1 MMINDAMISGAR
13 TVQASVDRLNSVAHE
28 IATQSV
34 RPLDPIGQPPAGP
47 QGGTNRPMQKTMQ
60 KTDLVEPL
68 IAQNQALYQAQAGVA
83 VMKAADRSVGELL
96 DIFA

>member
-13 TVQASVDRLNSVAHE
+13 TVQASMDRLNSAAHE

-34 RPLDPIGQPPAGP
+34 HPLDPIGQPPAGP
-47 QGGTNRPMQKTMQ
+47 QGGTNRPMQ